1 MTSTPRRVD
10 RRTLL
15 GCAALYGVAGP
26 ILAACSSDRAQ
37 DGADTGATGD
47 TGDTGDT
54 GNSPSDKAGGSAKA
68 GGAALVAVADVP
80 VGGGVALADQ
90 KVVVTQP
97 TKGEF
102 KAFTNVCTHQGGAI
116 TTVEGGD
123 MICSLHQSHFSIEDG
138 SVTQSPAS
146 SPLPE
151 VQVKVQGGQVVR
163 A

>member
-1 MTSTPRRVD
+1 MTSTPRRLD

-26 ILAACSSDRAQ
+26 ILAACSSDRA
-37 DGADTGATGD
+37 DSSADTGAND
-47 TGDTGDT
+47 ES
-54 GNSPSDKAGGSAKA
+54 SPSDQASGAGGGG

-80 VGGGVALADQ
+80 VGGGVALTDQ

-97 TKGEF
+97 TKGQF
-102 KAFTNVCTHQGGAI
+102 KAYTNVCTHQGGAI

-138 SVTQSPAS
+138 SVTQSPATN
-146 SPLPE
+146 PLPE
-151 VQVKVQGGQVVR
+151 VQIEVRGGQVVR

>member
-1 MTSTPRRVD
+1 MTSTPRRLD

-26 ILAACSSDRAQ
+26 ILAACSSDRA
-37 DGADTGATGD
+37 DEGTDAGATGETD
-47 TGDTGDT
+47 GS
-54 GNSPSDKAGGSAKA
+54 SPSSSGGSAKA

-80 VGGGVALADQ
+80 VGGGVALSDQ
-90 KVVVTQP
+90 DVVVTQP

-102 KAFTNVCTHQGGAI
+102 KAYTTVCTHQGGAI

-138 SVTQSPAS
+138 SVTQSPAT

-151 VQVKVQGGQVVR
+151 VQIKVQGGQVFR